1 MGDVLG
7 AKVVE
12 VVLDY
17 CRNKRDWERWR
28 RKHSANRYS
37 YETWRDEY
45 SPSKSCLA
53 ERLARLVEERDRLKD
68 WRRTM
73 RQSFDCSFRELAIAN
88 SPLGVIWKQLAIE
101 FAEETVV
108 DYQRA
113 SLGCKEDYEAHMTEE
128 EERRARW
135 EERLEAEKKHKRPK
149 EVRRFI
155 GEFLK
160 DLASEPMP
168 GFNQKMRKKYE
179 TRIKRSGVPLTEEEE
194 ARLESKVFD
203 KWVANSHAADD
214 ARRQSYARFMKL
226 SEAGY
231 YPDADVWLRR
241 GK

>member
-1 MGDVLG
+1 
-7 AKVVE
+7 
-12 VVLDY
+12 
-17 CRNKRDWERWR
+17 
-28 RKHSANRYS
+28 
-37 YETWRDEY
+37 
-45 SPSKSCLA
+45 
-53 ERLARLVEERDRLKD
+53 
-68 WRRTM
+68 
-73 RQSFDCSFRELAIAN
+73 LAIAD

-113 SLGCKEDYEAHMTEE
+113 SLGCKEDYEAHMAEE
-128 EERRARW
+128 EARQARW

-160 DLASEPMP
+160 DLAAEPMP
-168 GFNQKMRKKYE
+168 GFNQNKRKKYE
-179 TRIKRSGVPLTEEEE
+179 TRIKRSGVPLTEEEK
-194 ARLESKVFD
+194 ARLGSKVFD
-203 KWVANSHAADD
+203 KWMANGQAADD

-226 SEAGY
+226 AEAGY